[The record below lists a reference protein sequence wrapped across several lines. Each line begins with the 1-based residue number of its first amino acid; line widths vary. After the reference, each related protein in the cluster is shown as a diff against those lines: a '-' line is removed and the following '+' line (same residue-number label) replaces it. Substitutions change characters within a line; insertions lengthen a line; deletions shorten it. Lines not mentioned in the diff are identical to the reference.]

1 MGGFFVAFGCV
12 SDSECALS
20 RPGTSMRTQG
30 RCTFRRP
37 RARCLPLCL
46 IFPLAVALGGCA
58 EETHPPVP
66 DAPGSFLLDTPWQY
80 ESTTVATN
88 GDEAVPFP
96 TDQAFLATV
105 HYPAVGE
112 PATGDALDGSLVRF
126 GADSRILVEPPS
138 FTEYRD
144 LGSRYSVV
152 DSSAVRVKLDTDGFF
167 SWAYYYDRPSGTL
180 LLDPEPDAGR
190 AVLSFVCDVLT
201 TVLVDGALDGAA
213 AAVAE
218 ALSAD
223 PRVMSASSSALAALA
238 TLDSEVAAEWL
249 LAVLS
254 PQGILDRTVA
264 GDVLAE
270 RLRPVVKA
278 LASVERDALT
288 DTLVSA
294 LLDAGVLAPTLSS
307 ERAEKVIR
315 FVLYRKVLVTTQNLA
330 TIERIELE
338 LELERDGGS

>member
-1 MGGFFVAFGCV
+1 M
-12 SDSECALS
+12 L
-20 RPGTSMRTQG
+20 
-30 RCTFRRP
+30 RRP
-37 RARCLPLCL
+37 TARGLPLCL
-46 IFPLAVALGGCA
+46 IFPLATALGACA

-66 DAPGSFLLDTPWQY
+66 DAPGAFLLDTPWQY

-88 GDEAVPFP
+88 GDESVPFP
-96 TDQAFLATV
+96 TDRSFLAVV
-105 HYPAVGE
+105 HYPGTDA
-112 PATGDALDGSLVRF
+112 PAAPEALDGALVRF
-126 GADSRILVEPPS
+126 GADGRLLIQPPS
-138 FTEYRD
+138 ATEYRD
-144 LGSRYSVV
+144 LGSRYSVA
-152 DSSAVRVKLDTDGFF
+152 DASALRVKLGTDGFF
-167 SWAYYYDRPSGTL
+167 AWAYDYDRPSGTL
-180 LLDPEPDAGR
+180 LLDPERDAGQ
-190 AVLSFVCDVLT
+190 AVLTFVCDVLT

-254 PQGILDRTVA
+254 PQGVLDPTVA

-270 RLRPVVKA
+270 RLLPVVKA

-294 LLDAGVLAPTLSS
+294 LLDANVLAPTLSS

-338 LELERDGGS
+338 FERDGGS